1 MPPFNRLLIANRG
14 EIAVRVIR
22 ACRELGISPI
32 AVHSDADVDALHVRL
47 ADASERI
54 GPPSAAES
62 YLSIDA
68 IIDAARRSGAEAIH
82 PGYGFLSEN
91 ADFARAVEAAG
102 LTFVGP
108 PPATLEALG
117 NKLAARRGAEAA
129 GVPIVPGTTVALEGD
144 SRGARLAGVSADA
157 EGRCRWRRPRDAP
170 RRLRGR
176 GRGCP
181 GGGTPRGALGIRRR
195 DGLRRAP
202 GRARPACRGPA
213 ARRPPRPA
221 GGPRR
226 ARLQRPASPPE
237 AGGGVPVAGG
247 RSGDP
252 RGALRQRASGGRPA
266 STSTTPRPSSSCST
280 RMASTTSWR

>member
-117 NKLAARRGAEAA
+117 NKLAARRGAA
-129 GVPIVPGTTVALEGD
+129 GRRCPD
-144 SRGARLAGVSADA
+144 RSRHHGGAG
-157 EGRCRWRRPRDAP
+157 G
-170 RRLRGR
+170 RLRGAL
-176 GRGCP
+176 
-181 GGGTPRGALGIRRR
+181 PRWGIR
-195 DGLRRAP
+195 
-202 GRARPACRGPA
+202 
-213 ARRPPRPA
+213 
-221 GGPRR
+221 
-226 ARLQRPASPPE
+226 
-237 AGGGVPVAGG
+237 
-247 RSGDP
+247 
-252 RGALRQRASGGRPA
+252 
-266 STSTTPRPSSSCST
+266 
-280 RMASTTSWR
+280 